1 MTPDDRRRGQL
12 QALARPGGGFAM
24 VANDGRE
31 SLRGMLNDAGRPID
45 DAAMVAFKTAVARNL
60 GPHCSAMLMDIDYG
74 IPALDELREVAP
86 ETGRIVA
93 VDRFEEPRFGPL
105 AATTLDREAMD
116 LEVLPGDV
124 HALKFFM
131 FWHPDQPAGPR
142 EDDAAEFVEGCARLG
157 VLSLLEGV
165 VQLPVTD
172 PRFDD
177 SLIAAA
183 DELGAARPDLYKT
196 QAPTLGR
203 APLEEIESYSVELT
217 EAVRTPWVALSN
229 GVPADRFADVVSAVC
244 RGGASGFLAGRASW
258 SRAVDQEDPA
268 HELATAGRA
277 RLEAFADRVDQDAV
291 PWWVASGREMPER
304 RTVAD
309 AHPS

>member
-1 MTPDDRRRGQL
+1 MTPDDRRRRL
-12 QALARPGGGFAM
+12 QAIARPGGGFAM

-31 SLRGMLNDAGRPID
+31 SLRGMLDQAGRPTDD
-45 DAAMVAFKTAVARNL
+45 DALVTFKSAVAHHL
-60 GPHCSAMLMDIDYG
+60 GPHCSAMLNDLMYG
-74 IPALDELREVAP
+74 APALQELREVAP
-86 ETGRIVA
+86 QTGRIVA
-93 VDRFEEPRFGPL
+93 VDVFDEPRFGPL
-105 AATTLDREAMD
+105 AATSLDRDGMRREA
-116 LEVLPGDV
+116 VPADV

-142 EDDAAEFVEGCARLG
+142 QEEAREFVEGCAELG

-183 DELGAARPDLYKT
+183 AEMGAARPDLYKT

-203 APLEEIESYSVELT
+203 APLDEIERRSAELT
-217 EAVRTPWVALSN
+217 QAVGRPWVALSN
-229 GVPADRFADVVSAVC
+229 GVPANAFADVVSAVC

-258 SRAVDQEDPA
+258 SRAVDQADPG
-268 HELATAGRA
+268 HELATDGRQ
-277 RLEAFADRVDQDAV
+277 RLETFADRVDHDAV
-291 PWWVASGREMPER
+291 PWWVASGLTAP
-304 RTVAD
+304 AD
-309 AHPS
+309 STPAPHQSS